1 MAVMIRCIENEG
13 TYERSHKT
21 FFDLLYLKE
30 KKTDLIF
37 ESENLEKQLNSK
49 IIEKINLSKNETLS
63 DKSKFAFFDLLS
75 SDQIL
80 DIVYSKLIDKKII
93 EQFQD
98 LIGNKNFKI
107 SNINH
112 IKNLNND
119 KIILLT
125 SLGSITY
132 EELDEIQ
139 KRLNINNKI
148 LLGIILVDL

>member
-1 MAVMIRCIENEG
+1 MYHI
-13 TYERSHKT
+13 
-21 FFDLLYLKE
+21 LY
-30 KKTDLIF
+30 
-37 ESENLEKQLNSK
+37 
-49 IIEKINLSKNETLS
+49 
-63 DKSKFAFFDLLS
+63 
-75 SDQIL
+75 
-80 DIVYSKLIDKKII
+80 

-132 EELDEIQ
+132 EELDKIQ

-148 LLGIILVDL
+148 LLGIILVNL